1 MTDQLTV
8 LSDNLDDKIAVLECI
23 KAYNI
28 NQQSI
33 LSREEFEPEDFDTAL
48 DEKEVLIQKLETLD
62 EGFEVIY
69 QGVAEQIQNN
79 KDLYAEQIKSIQG
92 KISRINELSA
102 EINELEIA
110 NKELITGHFNK
121 MKAGIKQSRQG
132 SKAAYDYYR
141 NMSGAAYATN
151 QMMDSKF

>member
-1 MTDQLTV
+1 MVDQLV
-8 LSDNLDDKIAVLECI
+8 ILSENLDDKITVLECI

-28 NQQSI
+28 NQKNVLMQ
-33 LSREEFEPEDFDTAL
+33 EEFQADAFDSAL
-48 DEKEVLIQKLETLD
+48 DEKEYLIQKLEALD
-62 EGFEVIY
+62 EGFDEIY
-69 QGVAEQIQNN
+69 QGVSDQIQGN
-79 KDLYAEQIKSIQG
+79 KKLYADQIRDIQC

-102 EINELEIA
+102 EIDSLESE
-110 NKELITGHFNK
+110 NKALITGHFDK